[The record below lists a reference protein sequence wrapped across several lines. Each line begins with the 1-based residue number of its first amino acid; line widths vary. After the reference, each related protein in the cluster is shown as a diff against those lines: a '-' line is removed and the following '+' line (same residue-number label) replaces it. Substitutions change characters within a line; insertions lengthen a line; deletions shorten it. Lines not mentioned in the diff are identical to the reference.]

1 MGTVYRD
8 VHRIY
13 FWHILITNDFSF
25 RHHLYRSSSIDSGT
39 WKVDL
44 PDFSTRQSLSD
55 INKDTELYFEAS
67 LRLSVIELKYSE
79 LEKDITLRTSADRF
93 VSEPEKAKIRDM
105 LLEIDAVLREWN
117 IEGNIVS
124 IDNLIVFCVEVCF
137 SWTITALI
145 DETGICPS

>member
-13 FWHILITNDFSF
+13 FWHVLLTNDSAFQ
-25 RHHLYRSSSIDSGT
+25 HHLYRSSNIDSGT

-55 INKDTELYFEAS
+55 INNDTKVYFEAS

-79 LEKDITLRTSADRF
+79 LKKGIVLRTFAGR
-93 VSEPEKAKIRDM
+93 VITEPEKARIKDM
-105 LLEIDAVLREWN
+105 LLEIIAVFMEA
-117 IEGNIVS
+117 NIVS
-124 IDNLIVFCVEVCF
+124 VYNFVRFRIETRCSLPIIDV
-137 SWTITALI
+137 I
-145 DETGICPS
+145 DE